1 MKLNIFYS
9 WQSDLPNSKNRSL
22 ISDCLEKATK
32 TIFNSDS
39 RDETGTP
46 DIVRSIF
53 SKIDV
58 CDIFVADISIINGDS
73 PDRRTSNPNVL
84 TELGYATSAI
94 GWQNILC
101 IFNDEYGK
109 KEELPFDIRFRKP
122 LSYNTADKKRGKGSL
137 TSQLERSIQRVIET
151 RLNDK
156 TYYNHIKMEVD
167 LALQATLFD
176 ILKILNF
183 WKNDNVK
190 LLAYPE
196 LFHSSQEDIECSLKD
211 AQILGF
217 QLFKNLETNIND
229 FTEFFNDSI
238 KTHFLN
244 KEEKGVIAKIV
255 MVMNRLKDV
264 LCSEDVFDEI
274 STSTKYA
281 VLSAHEM
288 NIQNPKDSFIL
299 MEKID
304 NEKGIV
310 KDSGSFN
317 PIIVKNLTKVYKVKD
332 KYLKSLASIIHN
344 IIVLTN
350 DWIRN
355 TGGQFI
361 FNSRLLEAQN
371 LSK

>member
-32 TIFNSDS
+32 TIFKKNKVITEYIIDSDS

-176 ILKILNF
+176 ILKILHF

-196 LFHSSQEDIECSLKD
+196 LLHSSQEDIECSLKD

-229 FTEFFNDSI
+229 FTEFFNDGV

-255 MVMNRLKDV
+255 MVMKRLKDV
-264 LCSEDVFDEI
+264 LCSENVFDEI

-281 VLSAHEM
+281 VL
-288 NIQNPKDSFIL
+288 
-299 MEKID
+299 
-304 NEKGIV
+304 
-310 KDSGSFN
+310 
-317 PIIVKNLTKVYKVKD
+317 
-332 KYLKSLASIIHN
+332 
-344 IIVLTN
+344 
-350 DWIRN
+350 
-355 TGGQFI
+355 
-361 FNSRLLEAQN
+361 
-371 LSK
+371 